1 MLIFIVPQVENQS
14 CCVRT
19 MVLLGDTTGSLS
31 PPHTGNTKL
40 GRVITA
46 TLPPVGPPACLPMV
60 DNTCRLY
67 VFKPFEPRPD
77 SQLQVVLEGAVSTPS
92 GILKSDNC

>member
-1 MLIFIVPQVENQS
+1 MLCENNGFTRGNHRVIIPPQ
-14 CCVRT
+14 
-19 MVLLGDTTGSLS
+19 
-31 PPHTGNTKL
+31 GNTKL

-46 TLPPVGPPACLPMV
+46 TLPAVGPPACLPMV